1 MRGKMIFPDNTQKA
15 LRESNMISPME
26 IAMQEGDLIVA
37 ENVITKERRMLS
49 RENVMQHISA
59 NNITESTEKTRLLK
73 G

>member
-1 MRGKMIFPDNTQKA
+1 MIFPDNTQKA

>member
-59 NNITESTEKTRLLK
+59 NSITESTEKTRLLK